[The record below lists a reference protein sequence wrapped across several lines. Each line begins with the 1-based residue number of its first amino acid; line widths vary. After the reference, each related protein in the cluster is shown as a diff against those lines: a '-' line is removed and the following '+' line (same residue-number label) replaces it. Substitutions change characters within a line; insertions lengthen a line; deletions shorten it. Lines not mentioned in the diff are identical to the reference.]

1 MSSPPRR
8 KFRREPASQRK
19 DDLIAATLQVI
30 SESGVRAA
38 TVRTI
43 AERAE
48 VTQGLIRHYFSS
60 KEDLIAAAYE
70 HHMTQMTDAVTTAEH
85 VTEGTARDRLAG
97 FVMASLSPPVVNPG
111 WVALWSGFLNEALHD
126 ANLNKIHQR
135 TYHHFRDQLEALIAA
150 ALREADLPATPERL
164 RQLAIASN
172 GVIDGLWLEGG
183 ALPQEFATGELAKI
197 GLDSVAALTG
207 LDLHRKATDT

>member
-8 KFRREPASQRK
+8 KFRRETASQRK

-70 HHMTQMTDAVTTAEH
+70 HHMTQMTDAVATAKD
-85 VTEGTARDRLAG
+85 VTAGTALDRLTG

-126 ANLNKIHQR
+126 ADLNKIHQR
-135 TYHHFRDQLEALIAA
+135 TYYHFRDQLEALIAE
-150 ALREADLPATPERL
+150 ALRETDQPATPERL

-183 ALPQEFATGELAKI
+183 ALPKEFATGELAKI

-207 LDLHRKATDT
+207 LDLHRKAIDT